1 MAFTWVVSPCPCVVL
16 SSLVCQ
22 VSVGS
27 SGARSYGPVTG
38 QSALVVCRYPFKAGV
53 LSLRFFRRDYVAS
66 LGDLPQRGSTPYGMN
81 HHPRVLPQLR
91 HHAVTQGGT
100 ASRRGSTDTRCHS
113 VVVRSP
119 RDLLL
124 ANAPGVHPTSRPPR
138 PLLDPGSWRMP
149 SVSASTGPFSGP
161 ILPPWQKGG
170 DLTTFLGGCGAKLWG
185 SGGAPPT
192 NLILLRNQRP
202 STAPVAPQRPRPS
215 SAVRRRFGGGSSA
228 FGGHLPG
235 PP

>member
-38 QSALVVCRYPFKAGV
+38 QSALVVCRYPCKAGV

-91 HHAVTQGGT
+91 HHAVTQGVPPSARVNRHSMSFG
-100 ASRRGSTDTRCHS
+100 RRS
-113 VVVRSP
+113 VSP
-119 RDLLL
+119 R
-124 ANAPGVHPTSRPPR
+124 PPPR
-138 PLLDPGSWRMP
+138 ERAGGPPHVEATQASPGPRVLEDAVRFGLHRPLFRPDP
-149 SVSASTGPFSGP
+149 
-161 ILPPWQKGG
+161 PP
-170 DLTTFLGGCGAKLWG
+170 LAK
-185 SGGAPPT
+185 
-192 NLILLRNQRP
+192 
-202 STAPVAPQRPRPS
+202 
-215 SAVRRRFGGGSSA
+215 RRRFDHLFGGVRCKVVGEWGGSA
-228 FGGHLPG
+228 H
-235 PP
+235 

>member
-1 MAFTWVVSPCPCVVL
+1 MGGEFTWVVSPCPCVVL

-81 HHPRVLPQLR
+81 QHPRVLPQLR

-100 ASRRGSTDTRCHS
+100 AFGEGQRTLDVIRSSFGLPEASSSRTRRGST
-113 VVVRSP
+113 P
-119 RDLLL
+119 RRGH
-124 ANAPGVHPTSRPPR
+124 PGLSWTPGPGGCRQSRPPQAPFPAR
-138 PLLDPGSWRMP
+138 SSPPGKK
-149 SVSASTGPFSGP
+149 VE
-161 ILPPWQKGG
+161 I
-170 DLTTFLGGCGAKLWG
+170 
-185 SGGAPPT
+185 
-192 NLILLRNQRP
+192 
-202 STAPVAPQRPRPS
+202 
-215 SAVRRRFGGGSSA
+215 
-228 FGGHLPG
+228 
-235 PP
+235 